1 MEASVQLPGGQT
13 VHSSTTAARKCCC
26 GVEWS
31 SSDAIWA
38 NLPARLPCLL
48 RVLLVEPMQSS
59 GEVCTKLFLEGLTTY
74 YARQVQDLEAYLDM
88 ILAIAPSSARPRPHG
103 CIYRH
108 IAQYIMTHASYLPE
122 CTVSQWQRNTAGAKH
137 AHQACDANALKTAQ
151 RYKEQVR
158 TVKIIP
164 PGGIASGPHCIS
176 NLLHTVLLKK
186 QQKLEVKELI
196 QAKKTH

>member
-1 MEASVQLPGGQT
+1 
-13 VHSSTTAARKCCC
+13 
-26 GVEWS
+26 
-31 SSDAIWA
+31 
-38 NLPARLPCLL
+38 
-48 RVLLVEPMQSS
+48 
-59 GEVCTKLFLEGLTTY
+59 
-74 YARQVQDLEAYLDM
+74 
-88 ILAIAPSSARPRPHG
+88 
-103 CIYRH
+103 
-108 IAQYIMTHASYLPE
+108 MTHASYPPE

-186 QQKLEVKELI
+186 QQKLEVESLYKP
-196 QAKKTH
+196 KKHTKRVFGFFSVGLLVIKTSKGTPVCLSSRIFASTRGSPVWPSFHLWKAPGSSFHLSFLPVMPYSANSLLPCFWVKNLSKQ